1 VLINEIN
8 SNHEARTPEAL
19 ARNVVLIQE
28 LDSNV
33 AKVWRKLLLPCFLFL
48 AADGLCRVMPRTG
61 VNCMRHNFDMRHI
74 CACTQVLEMYKALTD
89 SLTELGEE
97 ELKTEDNAEAGAMQ

>member
-33 AKVWRKLLLPCFLFL
+33 AKVRRKVLLPCFF
-48 AADGLCRVMPRTG
+48 
-61 VNCMRHNFDMRHI
+61 F
-74 CACTQVLEMYKALTD
+74 
-89 SLTELGEE
+89 
-97 ELKTEDNAEAGAMQ
+97 

>member
-33 AKVWRKLLLPCFLFL
+33 AKVRRKVLLPCFFFL
-48 AADGLCRVMPRTG
+48 AAAGLCQVLPRTG
-61 VNCMRHNFDMRHI
+61 ENWMCHSLRLHAGARDVQGADR
-74 CACTQVLEMYKALTD
+74 LTD
-89 SLTELGEE
+89 R
-97 ELKTEDNAEAGAMQ
+97 AR

>member
-1 VLINEIN
+1 MLINEIN

-33 AKVWRKLLLPCFLFL
+33 AKVWKSSRHSFLFLSCFLL
-48 AADGLCRVMPRTG
+48 AADGLFRLMRTA
-61 VNCMRHNFDMRHI
+61 VC
-74 CACTQVLEMYKALTD
+74 L
-89 SLTELGEE
+89 SLRLHS
-97 ELKTEDNAEAGAMQ
+97 LRLHAGARDVQGADRLADRAR

>member
-1 VLINEIN
+1 MLINEIN

-33 AKVWRKLLLPCFLFL
+33 AKVWRKLLFPCFYFS
-48 AADGLCRVMPRTG
+48 ADGLCRVMLHTG
-61 VNCMRHNFDMRHI
+61 VNWTCHSLRLHAGARDVQGFDR
-74 CACTQVLEMYKALTD
+74 
-89 SLTELGEE
+89 LTER
-97 ELKTEDNAEAGAMQ
+97 AR